1 MYKTALLLLTTLLL
15 MTALSACGENGLDKK
30 CVEAC
35 RKLDACYSDIEAP
48 DLACRYRCSEPDLTL
63 NEKLADCIIAT
74 RCEDLTELC
83 Y

>member
-1 MYKTALLLLTTLLL
+1 MSGKTALMLAALLLAAFLT
-15 MTALSACGENGLDKK
+15 ACGDDGLDQK
-30 CVEAC
+30 CVDAC

-48 DLACRYRCSEPDLTL
+48 DLACRYRCTEPDLTL
-63 NEKLADCIIAT
+63 NEELADCIIAT